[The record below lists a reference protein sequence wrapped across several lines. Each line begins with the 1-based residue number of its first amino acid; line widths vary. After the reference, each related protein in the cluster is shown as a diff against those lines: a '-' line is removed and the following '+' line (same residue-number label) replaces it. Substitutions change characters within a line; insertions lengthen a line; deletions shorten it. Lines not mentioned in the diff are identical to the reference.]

1 MKSTRK
7 LRLNPDALRVEGFP
21 TLENDRAPRGT
32 VHGNQESAAD
42 CSAYSYCGCATVS
55 ESGPNVCLCCMGYS
69 VDGPCATD
77 PLFC

>member
-7 LRLNPDALRVEGFP
+7 LRLDPDALRVEGFP

-32 VHGNQESAAD
+32 VHGNLDSGG
-42 CSAYSYCGCATVS
+42 CSGYSYCGCATVS
-55 ESGPNVCLCCMGYS
+55 ESGMHVCLCCVDYS
-69 VDGPCATD
+69 VDAPCATD